1 MPIPIAAAVAGVAGL
16 VQGVGGLIQQGRANK
31 QLNKLFKQR
40 TAFETPSEI
49 FDILQMNQY
58 ASQTGFG
65 ADTMDFLTGQA
76 DRGLSSSLGTAQRLG
91 ADPNAI
97 GGILDSHF
105 KNIFKIGSED
115 ELLKMKKFDSL
126 LNATQ
131 LLAANKEAE
140 WLSKENILKDK
151 MAALATKVDA
161 GRQNLQSG
169 ANLGLNALVAAENFY
184 KTDNGTTNGS
194 SITSSSGVGN
204 RGLLDYNYPDLDA
217 GGRPIPRRR
226 GIVN

>member
-1 MPIPIAAAVAGVAGL
+1 MPLPIAAAVAGVAGL
-16 VQGVGGLIQQGRANK
+16 IQGGIGLAQQGRANK

-40 TAFETPSEI
+40 RQFETPSEI

-97 GGILDSHF
+97 GGILDSYF
-105 KNIFKIGSED
+105 QDIFKIGSDD

-140 WLSKENILKDK
+140 WLSKENILKDQ
-151 MAALATKVDA
+151 MAAIATKVQA
-161 GRQNLQSG
+161 GQQNLQSG
-169 ANLGLNALVAAENFY
+169 ANLALGSLVAAEKFY
-184 KTDNGTTNGS
+184 NDDNNNNNNSTN
-194 SITSSSGVGN
+194 SGGDVLQGPGYRYN
-204 RGLLDYNYPDLDA
+204 RRLD
-217 GGRPIPRRR
+217 PRRIR
-226 GIVN
+226 R